1 MHKNEKRL
9 GMIDDLSGEHSAM
22 QRYSSGQTTS
32 ISRTQSSN
40 VFFNDEDVS
49 IYQSFRRAIFW
60 SKVKLDGPKPNES
73 SSENSNSV
81 VAFKA

>member
-49 IYQSFRRAIFW
+49 IYQSFNI
-60 SKVKLDGPKPNES
+60 
-73 SSENSNSV
+73 SNNILND
-81 VAFKA
+81 